1 MKINIIKI
9 IKEIKRLKEENKTL
23 KRKLQ
28 LMENLY
34 DKKAKDIKY
43 FKNKE

>member
-9 IKEIKRLKEENKTL
+9 IKEIEKIKEENKML
-23 KRKLQ
+23 RRKLQ

-43 FKNKE
+43 KE

>member
-9 IKEIKRLKEENKTL
+9 IKEIKRIKEENKML
-23 KRKLQ
+23 RRKLQ

-43 FKNKE
+43 KE

>member
-9 IKEIKRLKEENKTL
+9 IKEIKRIKEENKML
-23 KRKLQ
+23 RKKLQ

-43 FKNKE
+43 KE

>member
-9 IKEIKRLKEENKTL
+9 IKEIKRIKEENKKL
-23 KRKLQ
+23 RRKLQ

-43 FKNKE
+43 KE

>member
-9 IKEIKRLKEENKTL
+9 IKEIKRLKEENETL

-28 LMENLY
+28 LMKNLY
-34 DKKAKDIKY
+34 DKEAKDIKY
-43 FKNKE
+43 KE